1 MEKALKEQENTKIN
15 LYKINFG
22 KGVKS
27 VALSNC
33 VYFDNQNKTL
43 PVGMDKDTKMI
54 VDISNTDVQLN
65 SKKTI
70 RVGMLENEKSDAS
83 KLIIKTVNVLEYTIK
98 NEESERK

>member
-1 MEKALKEQENTKIN
+1 
-15 LYKINFG
+15 
-22 KGVKS
+22 
-27 VALSNC
+27 
-33 VYFDNQNKTL
+33 
-43 PVGMDKDTKMI
+43 MDKDTKMI